1 MTREEKTLAVEALKE
16 TVSNNN
22 VIYLSDISG
31 IDAETS
37 SKLRRL
43 CHSRGIKLQVVKN
56 TMLKK
61 AMESSEKDFDPFY
74 VALKGNTSIM
84 IAEAGNAPAKLIKEF
99 RKKQDKPVLKGAFI
113 DESFYIGDEHLEV
126 LSTLKS
132 KEELIGD
139 IITILQSP
147 AKNVVASL
155 QSGKNTIAGL
165 VKALGERE
173 N

>member
-1 MTREEKTLAVEALKE
+1 MTREEKTQVIDELKE
-16 TVSNNN
+16 TVTNNN

-37 SKLRRL
+37 SKIRRL

-61 AMESSEKDFDPFY
+61 AMESSEKDFEPFY
-74 VALKGNTSIM
+74 VALKGNTSLM

-99 RKKQDKPVLKGAFI
+99 RKKDDRPLLKGAFI
-113 DESFYIGDEHLEV
+113 NESFYIGDEHLEV

-139 IITILQSP
+139 IITLLQSP

-155 QSGKNTIAGL
+155 QSGKDTIAGL

>member
-1 MTREEKTLAVEALKE
+1 MTRQEKEKAIAELKE

-31 IDAETS
+31 IDAEKT

-43 CHSRGIKLQVVKN
+43 CHSRGISLQVVKN
-56 TMLKK
+56 TMLRQAFEGSDKNF
-61 AMESSEKDFDPFY
+61 EPFY
-74 VALKGNTSIM
+74 IALKGNTSIM

-99 RKKQDKPVLKGAFI
+99 RKKEDRPTLKGAFI

-139 IITILQSP
+139 IIALLQSP

-155 QSGKNTIAGL
+155 QSGSQTIAGL
-165 VKALGERE
+165 VKALGERA

>member
-1 MTREEKTLAVEALKE
+1 MTREEKTIAIENLKE
-16 TVSNNN
+16 IVTSNN

-31 IDAETS
+31 IDAETT

-43 CHSRGIKLQVVKN
+43 CHSKGIKLQVVKN

-61 AMESSEKDFDPFY
+61 ALESSEKDFEPFY

-84 IAEAGNAPAKLIKEF
+84 IAEAANGPAQIIKEF
-99 RKKQDKPVLKGAFI
+99 RKKQKRPILKGAFI
-113 DESFYIGDEHLEV
+113 NESFYIGDEHLEV

-132 KEELIGD
+132 REELLGE
-139 IITILQSP
+139 IIALLQSP

-155 QSGKNTIAGL
+155 QSGKHTIAGL
-165 VKALGERE
+165 VKALGERK

>member
-1 MTREEKTLAVEALKE
+1 MTREEKATAIESLKE

-31 IDAETS
+31 IDAETT

-43 CHSRGIKLQVVKN
+43 CHSRGISLQVVKN

-61 AMESSEKDFDPFY
+61 ALENSEKDFEPFY
-74 VALKGNTSIM
+74 VALKGNTSLM
-84 IAEAGNAPAKLIKEF
+84 IANAGNAPAQIIKEF
-99 RKKQDKPVLKGAFI
+99 RKKRDRPVLKGAFI
-113 DESFYIGDEHLEV
+113 DDSFYIGDEHLEV

-139 IITILQSP
+139 IIALLQSP

-155 QSGKNTIAGL
+155 QSGKQTIAGL

>member
-1 MTREEKTLAVEALKE
+1 MTREEKTLAIESLKE
-16 TVSNNN
+16 TVSNNS

-31 IDAETS
+31 IDAETT

-43 CHSRGIKLQVVKN
+43 CHSKGISLQVVKN

-61 AMESSEKDFDPFY
+61 AFEGSEKDFEPFY

-84 IAEAGNAPAKLIKEF
+84 IANAGNAPAKVIKEF
-99 RKKQDKPVLKGAFI
+99 RKKQDRPILKGAFI
-113 DESFYIGDEHLEV
+113 DDSFYIGDEHLEV

-139 IITILQSP
+139 IIALLQSP

-155 QSGKNTIAGL
+155 QSGSQTIAGL

>member
-1 MTREEKTLAVEALKE
+1 MTREEKATAIESLKE

-31 IDAETS
+31 IDAETT

-43 CHSRGIKLQVVKN
+43 CHSRGISLQVVKN

-61 AMESSEKDFDPFY
+61 ALENSEKDFEPFY
-74 VALKGNTSIM
+74 VALKGNTSLM
-84 IAEAGNAPAKLIKEF
+84 IANAGNAPAQIIKEF
-99 RKKQDKPVLKGAFI
+99 RKKSDRPVLKGAFI
-113 DESFYIGDEHLEV
+113 DDSFYIGDEHLEV

-139 IITILQSP
+139 IIALLQSP

-155 QSGKNTIAGL
+155 QSGKQTIAGL

>member
-1 MTREEKTLAVEALKE
+1 MTRQEKEKMIQELKE
-16 TVSNNN
+16 TVSSNN

-31 IDAETS
+31 IDAETT

-43 CHSRGIKLQVVKN
+43 CQSKGIKLQVVKN

-61 AMESSEKDFDPFY
+61 AFESSERDFEPFY
-74 VALKGNTSIM
+74 VALKGNTSLM
-84 IAEAGNAPAKLIKEF
+84 VAEAGNAPAKLIKEF
-99 RKKQDKPVLKGAFI
+99 RKKEDRPILKGAFI

-132 KEELIGD
+132 KEELIAD
-139 IITILQSP
+139 IIALLQSP

-155 QSGKNTIAGL
+155 QSGSQTIAGL
-165 VKALGERE
+165 VKALGERA

>member
-1 MTREEKTLAVEALKE
+1 MTREEKTLAIESLEE

-31 IDAETS
+31 IDAETT

-43 CHSRGIKLQVVKN
+43 CHTRGISLQVVKN

-61 AMESSEKDFDPFY
+61 AFENSEKDFEPFY
-74 VALKGNTSIM
+74 VALKGSTSIM
-84 IAEAGNAPAKLIKEF
+84 IANAGNAPAIVIKEF
-99 RKKQDKPVLKGAFI
+99 RKKQDRPILKGAFI
-113 DESFYIGDEHLEV
+113 DDSFYIGDEHLEV

-139 IITILQSP
+139 IIALLQSP

-155 QSGKNTIAGL
+155 QSGKETIAGL
-165 VKALGERE
+165 VKALGERG